1 MQILTGFAEL
11 VKNGIIHRDVKASNI
26 LVESGILK
34 LADFGFARN
43 IKSLSNM
50 NSVVG
55 TPAYMAPQVI
65 GTQIG

>member
-26 LVESGILK
+26 LVKSGILK